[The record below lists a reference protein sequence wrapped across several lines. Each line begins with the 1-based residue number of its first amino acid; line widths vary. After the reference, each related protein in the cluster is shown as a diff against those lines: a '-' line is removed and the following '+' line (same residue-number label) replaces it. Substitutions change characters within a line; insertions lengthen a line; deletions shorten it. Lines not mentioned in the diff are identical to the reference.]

1 MRIIRSFILIYSI
14 IAYLLLFVALAN
26 KNNVVL
32 VTIICFSSVVF
43 FLFYNYVY
51 IKQLIVVAS
60 KEKIVVSLFILII
73 PLFHILFI
81 PPFLRDDIIYHLAV
95 PKAIVNAGCFL
106 LDPYN
111 INANFPLLFEMPLVA
126 FEYIKNWVSPFAV
139 NLVMLIML
147 VAASFVFIR
156 KHCNIDKKW
165 AAVAAV
171 CIMYTPLLYDQLHS
185 CYVEIFFTL
194 LIVTGFSEYLDYKKN
209 PLNTGAWIRAAL
221 FIGLS
226 CAVKYFGLV
235 YLLFIFTY
243 EFFTG
248 KRRALMYSGLLVA
261 ILVCIPWY
269 LKNWICLGNPVYPM
283 LNQLFP
289 SEFLTLVRAEH
300 FNSLANSYHYGRSL
314 IDYLL
319 LPVRI
324 FTGYSQSVKLGMLGF
339 GGAVSIFY
347 ALSLF
352 LSFKNQKNRIISILF
367 ISYGIIW
374 VFTSQQIRFL
384 FPVLLLSSF
393 VGLEN
398 FCEKFNKKRFV
409 IWLFFSLAFLQSL
422 FLIGKSMKD
431 DRITDLI
438 TGNISKGQF
447 LAYHMTYSYDVA
459 EYVNKKLNPS
469 SDRILT
475 MGIFG
480 RTYYFDIPTITVTYY
495 DEEPFDRAFYKKN
508 VNVAKLDSFLDNE
521 KVTYILINR
530 QFFFSQERLNAPIDF
545 EAMQH
550 YFDEKTVLVYQKGAV
565 VLLKRK

>member
-1 MRIIRSFILIYSI
+1 MRTISSFILFYSLASYFLLFFALTGKI
-14 IAYLLLFVALAN
+14 HVATVASPCILTLLLFLVF
-26 KNNVVL
+26 NVKYLKGFVGG
-32 VTIICFSSVVF
+32 FS
-43 FLFYNYVY
+43 
-51 IKQLIVVAS
+51 K
-60 KEKIVVSLFILII
+60 KIVAGTLLLFLI

-95 PKAIVNAGCFL
+95 PKAIVNAGSFL
-106 LDPYN
+106 MDPYN

-147 VAASFVFIR
+147 VSASFVFMR
-156 KHCNIDKKW
+156 KHCKVDKKW
-165 AAVAAV
+165 AVVAAI
-171 CIMYTPLLYDQLHS
+171 CILYTPLLYDQLHS

-209 PLNTGAWIRAAL
+209 SINTGAWIRAVL

-248 KRRALMYSGLLVA
+248 KRRALMYSGLLAA

-269 LKNWICLGNPVYPM
+269 LKNWICLGNPFYPM
-283 LNQLFP
+283 LNRLFP
-289 SEFLTLVRAEH
+289 SEFLTLVRTEH

-319 LPVRI
+319 VPVRI

-352 LSFKNQKNRIISILF
+352 LSFKNPKNRILSILF
-367 ISYGIIW
+367 FCYGIIW

-393 VGLEN
+393 VGLEK
-398 FCEKFNKKRFV
+398 FCELFNKKRLV

-422 FLIGKSMKD
+422 FLIVKSMNN

-447 LAYHMTYSYDVA
+447 LAFHMTYSYDVA
-459 EYVNKKLNPS
+459 EYVNKNLNSS

-480 RTYYFDIPTITVTYY
+480 RTYYFDVPTITVTYY
-495 DEEPFDRAFYKKN
+495 DEVPFDRAFYKKD
-508 VNVAKLDSFLDNE
+508 VNVAGLDSFLNKE
-521 KVTYILINR
+521 KVSYILINR
-530 QFFFSQERLNAPIDF
+530 QFFFNQERLNAPIDF

-550 YFDEKTVLVYQKGAV
+550 YFDEKTELVYQKGAV